1 MMISG
6 NPNLRRFRSTTSG
19 RGAFSQRSRFTE
31 HHIDQRPERHR
42 CGLDPA
48 IAFGELGLAD
58 QQFGRLRFA
67 QWREDI
73 HMGRK
78 LLNRPSTLGKSR
90 KGFEP
95 RLASWAM
102 PEMANNLIIQ
112 KFRRVRCNDFMV
124 APNTVD
130 SEHVSFIHPV
140 HRA

>member
-1 MMISG
+1 
-6 NPNLRRFRSTTSG
+6 
-19 RGAFSQRSRFTE
+19 
-31 HHIDQRPERHR
+31 
-42 CGLDPA
+42 
-48 IAFGELGLAD
+48 
-58 QQFGRLRFA
+58 
-67 QWREDI
+67 
-73 HMGRK
+73 MGRK
-78 LLNRPSTLGKSR
+78 LSNRPSTLGKSR

-130 SEHVSFIHPV
+130 SEHVNTVDSEHVSFIHPV

>member
-1 MMISG
+1 MMIAATQIFAVSVLPLVAVG
-6 NPNLRRFRSTTSG
+6 RSASVVGSPNSIWIT
-19 RGAFSQRSRFTE
+19 
-31 HHIDQRPERHR
+31 RPERHR

-58 QQFGRLRFA
+58 HDRLRFA

-78 LLNRPSTLGKSR
+78 LSNRPSILGKSR

>member
-1 MMISG
+1 VMMIAQPKSSPFPVLPLVAVG
-6 NPNLRRFRSTTSG
+6 RSASVAGSPNT
-19 RGAFSQRSRFTE
+19 
-31 HHIDQRPERHR
+31 RHR
-42 CGLDPA
+42 CDLDPP
-48 IAFGELGLAD
+48 IAFGELGRAD
-58 QQFGRLRFA
+58 QQFDRLRFA

-73 HMGRK
+73 HMGLK
-78 LLNRPSTLGKSR
+78 LSNRPSTLGKSR

>member
-1 MMISG
+1 MG
-6 NPNLRRFRSTTSG
+6 RSASVAGSLNTIWTT
-19 RGAFSQRSRFTE
+19 
-31 HHIDQRPERHR
+31 RPERHR
-42 CGLDPA
+42 CGLDPP
-48 IAFGELGLAD
+48 IAFRELGLAD
-58 QQFGRLRFA
+58 QQFDRLRFA
-67 QWREDI
+67 QRREDI

-78 LLNRPSTLGKSR
+78 LSNRPSTLGKSR

>member
-1 MMISG
+1 MAVGRSASVVG
-6 NPNLRRFRSTTSG
+6 SPNSIWIT
-19 RGAFSQRSRFTE
+19 
-31 HHIDQRPERHR
+31 RPERRR

-58 QQFGRLRFA
+58 HARLRFA

-73 HMGRK
+73 HMGHK
-78 LLNRPSTLGKSR
+78 LSNRPSTLGKSR

-95 RLASWAM
+95 RLTSWAM